1 MFYRVRMGEASLN
14 VDTLTVTKAD
24 AKVVGVIFSEVL
36 IMEHIEI
43 FPDKTLPNN
52 MEKK

>member
-1 MFYRVRMGEASLN
+1 MGDSSLN

-24 AKVVGVIFSEVL
+24 AKIVGIIFSEVL
-36 IMEHIEI
+36 IVEHIEI
-43 FPDKTLPNN
+43 FPDKTVPDN